1 MENCCYTLKCCLA
14 ILDKLQKWICRAIG
28 SELVN
33 CLEALALY
41 GNVVSLNLFHRYFF
55 GRCLSQEAELFSL
68 PHLSGRFN
76 CYFNRWR
83 DYPVTIPRC
92 YNISKSAVSFLAQL
106 NSRILS

>member
-1 MENCCYTLKCCLA
+1 MENCCYTPKYYLDM
-14 ILDKLQKWICRAIG
+14 LDKLQIWICRAIG

-41 GNVVSLNLFHRYFF
+41 GTVVSLNLFHRYFF

-68 PHLSGRFN
+68 RHLSGRFT
-76 CYFNRWR
+76 CYFNRLR

-92 YNISKSAVSFLAQL
+92 YDMSKPAVSFLAQL